1 MRYRMKMTIEVPRDR
16 LRIKLK
22 SGSGMDAYNAAG
34 MINDEVETA
43 MREDIKEAAVL
54 LNSCS

>member
-1 MRYRMKMTIEVPRDR
+1 
-16 LRIKLK
+16 
-22 SGSGMDAYNAAG
+22 

-54 LNSCS
+54 LNVCS